1 MNEGL
6 NGDLQLSEVIS
17 SLTLHDHLCLI
28 YETPKQKF
36 AAAIPFL
43 QIGFERGEK
52 CFYVA
57 DENTVT
63 SLLGAMQA
71 EGLDVNASVQKG
83 MLTVGGKGLASF
95 KRGEFNPDEMVRF
108 WAGNVG
114 EAKAAGFS
122 ALRILGE
129 MSWALGGDVGPDRL
143 IEYEARMNRFFTEH
157 DALGV
162 CQYDKKRFSAETIL
176 QVLRTHPLVIYG
188 GRVCKN
194 PYYIPADELLKPNQ
208 KEAEVQRL
216 LDNIQK
222 YEKVERALRTATN
235 EWEQSFN
242 AISDYVC
249 ITDSSGAI
257 LRANKSMRERF
268 EPIHGSLVGLDCR
281 KVYGGTNQP
290 DPEAPW
296 GAAVS
301 TEAPVS
307 FETKLPT
314 ADGWYRVSS
323 YPLYND
329 KHQRWGTVFVVRDIT
344 ALKRSEEELR
354 QLSGRLLRSQ
364 DAERRKIARDL
375 HDSTGQVLVAL
386 AATLGQLRNV
396 VPSTNR
402 KARRLIS
409 QSEALAD
416 QCIRE
421 IRTLAYLLHPPMLD
435 ESGLEDAIRDYVEGF
450 VKRSGIR
457 VKLEVSP
464 DPGRLPREVE
474 LSLFRVVQESLTNI
488 QRHSGSHQAR
498 IRIVSNAKRVTLEI
512 SDKGRKI
519 PRGGLKSARGFT
531 SGVGVG
537 IPSMYERVQQ
547 VGGRFEIDSGGVG
560 TTIRV
565 TVPRNG

>member
-1 MNEGL
+1 
-6 NGDLQLSEVIS
+6 LQ
-17 SLTLHDHLCLI
+17 
-28 YETPKQKF
+28 
-36 AAAIPFL
+36 
-43 QIGFERGEK
+43 
-52 CFYVA
+52 
-57 DENTVT
+57 
-63 SLLGAMQA
+63 
-71 EGLDVNASVQKG
+71 
-83 MLTVGGKGLASF
+83 
-95 KRGEFNPDEMVRF
+95 
-108 WAGNVG
+108 
-114 EAKAAGFS
+114 
-122 ALRILGE
+122 
-129 MSWALGGDVGPDRL
+129 
-143 IEYEARMNRFFTEH
+143 
-157 DALGV
+157 
-162 CQYDKKRFSAETIL
+162 
-176 QVLRTHPLVIYG
+176 
-188 GRVCKN
+188 
-194 PYYIPADELLKPNQ
+194 
-208 KEAEVQRL
+208 
-216 LDNIQK
+216 
-222 YEKVERALRTATN
+222 
-235 EWEQSFN
+235 
-242 AISDYVC
+242 
-249 ITDSSGAI
+249 
-257 LRANKSMRERF
+257 
-268 EPIHGSLVGLDCR
+268 
-281 KVYGGTNQP
+281 
-290 DPEAPW
+290 
-296 GAAVS
+296 
-301 TEAPVS
+301 
-307 FETKLPT
+307 T

-498 IRIVSNAKRVTLEI
+498 IRIVSNAKRITLEI

-519 PRGGLKSARGFT
+519 PRGGLKSTRGFT

-547 VGGRFEIDSGGVG
+547 VGGRFEIDSGGLG